1 VNAELL
7 ILIID
12 TCKRN
17 EGLLPSKLFEY
28 MASRTPILC
37 ISEPA
42 GEVYTLICK
51 TESGFVSKDSEEI
64 ANYIMGLYNKF
75 LEGDNLRTK
84 GDISFVDVNNQVN
97 IFLEG

>member
-1 VNAELL
+1 
-7 ILIID
+7 
-12 TCKRN
+12 
-17 EGLLPSKLFEY
+17 

-64 ANYIMGLYNKF
+64 ANYILGLYNKF